1 MCKNYTED
9 PLNFPGKIRMRTG
22 QQVNA
27 GMQRLKPVYREIT
40 LPVYGVHGDADRC
53 TSLKAHQRFMDS
65 ISSKDKHLEV
75 VAGGYH
81 ELLHGPQRHDV
92 VRKAVAWL
100 LEHAA
105 SHPARSAL

>member
-1 MCKNYTED
+1 MCKRYVED

-27 GMQRLKPVYREIT
+27 GMQRLKAVYKDIT
-40 LPVYGVHGDADRC
+40 LPVYGVHGESDRT
-53 TSLKAHQRFMDS
+53 TSLKAHRRFIDA
-65 ISSKDKHLEV
+65 ISSKDKTLEIV
-75 VAGGYH
+75 PGGYH

-92 VRKAVAWL
+92 VRKAAAWL

-105 SHPARSAL
+105 AHPARSAL